1 VKLIVRERG
10 SAALVRWVAERRLIS
25 SSIALTET
33 TRALRRSAARRMN
46 PLDEVFGSVTFIDC
60 DAEVLSVAAN
70 LEPPEMRTLDAIHVA
85 TALRSTADL
94 DSFVTYDERQAKAAV
109 AAGLPVRSPS

>member
-1 VKLIVRERG
+1 VKLIVRERS
-10 SAALVRWVAERRLIS
+10 SAALVRWVADQQLIS

-33 TRALRRSAARRMN
+33 TRAIRRSGARRTN
-46 PLDEVFGSVTFIDC
+46 PLEDVFGTVTFIDC

-94 DSFVTYDERQAKAAV
+94 DSFVTYDERQARAAA